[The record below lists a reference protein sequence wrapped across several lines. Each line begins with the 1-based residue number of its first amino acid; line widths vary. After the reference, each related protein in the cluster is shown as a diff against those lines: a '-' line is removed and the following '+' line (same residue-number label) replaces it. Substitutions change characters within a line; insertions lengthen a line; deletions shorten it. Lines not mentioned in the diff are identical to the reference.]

1 MIIKNILAPK
11 VAGEH
16 SAEEI
21 IFRRGVGEL
30 FSELRTVVTE
40 TEVLI
45 TDTPRKGA
53 KAQIPKLPAAMNRA
67 FAESLRSLGW
77 APRRAPGT
85 EQRLATSDWTKFR
98 PSGLRYMP
106 ELGIA
111 VEVQFGNHY
120 QFNADVQRF
129 AEAILE
135 GKIVAGV
142 SIVASD
148 KFEKYKADR
157 GASFSNAAEKLERWL
172 GIWNASGAILLPSIM
187 ILGVEHDGFL
197 DQATPGFAIRY
208 PIYDLS
214 RTGGKLEPVE
224 MREINPSVVAEEPDP
239 SDEEGEAAAASEPA
253 AAPPVQ

>member
-30 FSELRTVVTE
+30 FTELRTVITE

-53 KAQIPKLPAAMNRA
+53 KAQIPKLPAGMNKA
-67 FAESLRSLGW
+67 IGEALKSLGW
-77 APRRAPGT
+77 APRRAPGAT
-85 EQRLATSDWTKFR
+85 QGLATSDWTKFR
-98 PSGLRYMP
+98 PSGLKFLDP
-106 ELGIA
+106 LGIA
-111 VEVQFGNHY
+111 VEVQFGHHY

-135 GKIVAGV
+135 GKIIAGV

-148 KFEKYKADR
+148 KFAHYKADR
-157 GASFSNAAEKLERWL
+157 GAAFSNSAEKLERWL

-187 ILGVEHDGFL
+187 ILGVEPDGFL
-197 DQATPGFAIRY
+197 DQPTPGFTIRY
-208 PIYDLS
+208 PLYDL
-214 RTGGKLEPVE
+214 TQTNGKMEAVE
-224 MREINPSVVAEEPDP
+224 WREINPAAVADEPDP
-239 SDEEGEAAAASEPA
+239 GFDISELFVDEST
-253 AAPPVQ
+253 

>member
-1 MIIKNILAPK
+1 LIIKNILAPK

-30 FSELRTVVTE
+30 FSELRTVITE

-45 TDTPRKGA
+45 TDTPRKGG
-53 KAQIPKLPAAMNRA
+53 KAQIPKLPAGMNQA
-67 FAESLRSLGW
+67 IGESLRSLGW
-77 APRRAPGT
+77 EPRTAPGAV
-85 EQRLATSDWTKFR
+85 QKAATSDWTKFR
-98 PSGLRYMP
+98 PSGLKYMSD
-106 ELGIA
+106 LGIA
-111 VEVQFGNHY
+111 VEVQFGHHY

-187 ILGVEHDGFL
+187 ILGVEPDGFL
-197 DQATPGFAIRY
+197 DQATPGFAIRF
-208 PIYDLS
+208 PLYDLA
-214 RTGGKLEPVE
+214 RTSGKLEPVDW
-224 MREINPSVVAEEPDP
+224 REINPAAVADVPDP
-239 SDEEGEAAAASEPA
+239 TDDIAALFTDESVP
-253 AAPPVQ
+253 

>member
-30 FSELRTVVTE
+30 YTELRTVILE

-45 TDTPRKGA
+45 TDTPRRGTR
-53 KAQIPKLPAAMNRA
+53 AQIPKLAAGLNKA
-67 FAESLRSLGW
+67 IGESLRSLGW
-77 APRRAPGT
+77 APRTAPGAT
-85 EQRLATSDWTKFR
+85 QRGATSDWTKFR
-98 PSGLRYMP
+98 PSGLAYMSD
-106 ELGIA
+106 LGIA
-111 VEVQFGNHY
+111 VEVQFGHHY

-135 GKIVAGV
+135 GAIVAGV

-148 KFEKYKADR
+148 KFEKYKAQR
-157 GASFSNAAEKLERWL
+157 GASFSLSAEKLQRWL

-187 ILGVEHDGFL
+187 ILGVEHDGL
-197 DQATPGFAIRY
+197 IAQSTPGFTIKY
-208 PIYDLS
+208 PVYDLD
-214 RTGGKLEPVE
+214 RTNGKIEAVE
-224 MREINPSVVAEEPDP
+224 WREINPAAVANEPDP
-239 SDEEGEAAAASEPA
+239 ADEEADAVADETAQEN
-253 AAPPVQ
+253 Q

>member
-1 MIIKNILAPK
+1 VIIKNILAPK

-30 FSELRTVVTE
+30 FTELRTVITE

-45 TDTPRKGA
+45 TDTPRRGA
-53 KAQIPKLPAAMNRA
+53 KAQIPKLPAGMNKA
-67 FAESLRSLGW
+67 IGESLKSLGW
-77 APRRAPGT
+77 APRTAPGAT
-85 EQRLATSDWTKFR
+85 QRLATSDWTKFR
-98 PSGLRYMP
+98 PSGLRYMSD
-106 ELGIA
+106 LGIA
-111 VEVQFGNHY
+111 VEVQFGHHY

-135 GKIVAGV
+135 GKIIAGV

-187 ILGVEHDGFL
+187 ILGVEHDGYL
-197 DQATPGFAIRY
+197 EQASPGFTIRY
-208 PIYDLS
+208 PVYDLDK
-214 RTGGKLEPVE
+214 TNLKMEPVE
-224 MREINPSVVAEEPDP
+224 WREINPAAVADEPDP
-239 SDEEGEAAAASEPA
+239 AEDIADLFADDPA
-253 AAPPVQ
+253 T

>member
-30 FSELRTVVTE
+30 YTELRTVITE

-45 TDTPRKGA
+45 TDTPRRGRQS
-53 KAQIPKLPAAMNRA
+53 QIPKLPTAMNKA
-67 FAESLRSLGW
+67 IGESLRSLGW
-77 APRRAPGT
+77 APRTAPGAT
-85 EQRLATSDWTKFR
+85 QRLATSDWTKFR
-98 PSGLRYMP
+98 PSGLKYMR

-157 GASFSNAAEKLERWL
+157 GASYSNSAEKLERWL

-197 DQATPGFAIRY
+197 DQATPGFTIRY
-208 PIYDLS
+208 PMYDLRQTS
-214 RTGGKLEPVE
+214 GKMEPVE
-224 MREINPSVVAEEPDP
+224 WKEINPAAVGDEPDP
-239 SDEEGEAAAASEPA
+239 AEDAGELFPDES
-253 AAPPVQ
+253 VL